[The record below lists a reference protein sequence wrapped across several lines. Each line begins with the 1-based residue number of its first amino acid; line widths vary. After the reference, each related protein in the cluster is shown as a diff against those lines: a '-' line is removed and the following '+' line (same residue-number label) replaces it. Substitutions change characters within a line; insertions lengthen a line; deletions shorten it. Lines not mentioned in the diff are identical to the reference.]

1 MTETPRG
8 HVTGEDG
15 RMREARPGADSSVP
29 DKSTARS
36 VGAFSS
42 RGPLW
47 ADAKDVDEQAL
58 PLWRA
63 ALMALGL
70 EIILPFLILGVNWSF
85 LPNWDEPPPTPV
97 MSVRLEEPPT
107 PMEPPPPEP
116 EKKKEEKKPPPKKKI
131 KREKNPVPIELPKPL
146 PDEVQA
152 KIELPKPEKKPE
164 PEPPKE
170 EVKPEPEPEPP
181 PLPSVFRD
189 VKPVKKVKPKY
200 PREAE
205 DAHIQGRVR
214 VRLTVN
220 VNGSVSEAKILLS
233 EPPGVFDAAVME
245 AVVQYIFKRDGTS
258 YQAEQEI
265 FFKLDE

>member
-1 MTETPRG
+1 MTRVE
-8 HVTGEDG
+8 
-15 RMREARPGADSSVP
+15 GAGGS
-29 DKSTARS
+29 A
-36 VGAFSS
+36 G

-47 ADAKDVDEQAL
+47 ADLRDADGQAL
-58 PLWRA
+58 PFWRA
-63 ALMALGL
+63 TLVALGI
-70 EIILPFLILGVNWSF
+70 EIILPFLVFGVNWSF
-85 LPNWDEPPPTPV
+85 LPDWEEPPPVPV
-97 MSVRLEEPPT
+97 MSVRLEEPPP
-107 PMEPPPPEP
+107 PMELPPPEP
-116 EKKKEEKKPPPKKKI
+116 EKKKPEPPPKKKV
-131 KREKNPVPIELPKPL
+131 KREKNPVPIVPPKPL

-152 KIELPKPEKKPE
+152 KVELPRPEPKPE

-170 EVKPEPEPEPP
+170 EKKPEPEPELP

-214 VRLTVN
+214 VRLTVE
-220 VNGSVSEAKILLS
+220 VNGSVSDAKILLS

-258 YQAEQEI
+258 YQADQEI
-265 FFKLDE
+265 IFRLDD

>member
-1 MTETPRG
+1 MKEK
-8 HVTGEDG
+8 
-15 RMREARPGADSSVP
+15 GA
-29 DKSTARS
+29 A
-36 VGAFSS
+36 A

-47 ADAKDVDEQAL
+47 ADLRDLDEQTL

-63 ALMALGL
+63 ALVALGL
-70 EIILPFLILGVNWSF
+70 EIILPFLVLGVDWAF
-85 LPNWDEPPPTPV
+85 LPQEPPPTEV
-97 MSVRLEEPPT
+97 MSVRLEEPPP
-107 PMEPPPPEP
+107 PMELPPPEP
-116 EKKKEEKKPPPKKKI
+116 EKKKEEKPPPKKKI
-131 KREKNPVPIELPKPL
+131 KREKNAVPVEVPKPL

-152 KIELPKPEKKPE
+152 KVELPAPLPKPE

-170 EVKPEPEPEPP
+170 EEKKPEPEPEPP

-214 VRLTVN
+214 VRLTVE
-220 VNGSVSEAKILLS
+220 VTGAVSDAKIVLS
-233 EPPGVFDAAVME
+233 EPPGVFDAAVLE

-258 YQAEQEI
+258 YFADQEI
-265 FFKLDE
+265 IFRLDE

>member
-1 MTETPRG
+1 MSATVAARG
-8 HVTGEDG
+8 
-15 RMREARPGADSSVP
+15 A
-29 DKSTARS
+29 
-36 VGAFSS
+36 
-42 RGPLW
+42 LW
-47 ADAKDVDEQAL
+47 AQPGDTEQQTL

-63 ALMALGL
+63 LLIALGM
-70 EIILPFLILGVNWSF
+70 EIILPFLLLGVNWSAF
-85 LPNWDEPPPTPV
+85 EFWQEPPPEPV
-97 MSVRLEEPPT
+97 MSVRLEQPPQE
-107 PMEPPPPEP
+107 EPPPPEP
-116 EKKKEEKKPPPKKKI
+116 LKKQKPKPEREI
-131 KREKNPVPIELPKPL
+131 KQVPIVVPKPL
-146 PDEVQA
+146 PNEVQA
-152 KIELPKPEKKPE
+152 KIVLPKLEPKPKPEPK
-164 PEPPKE
+164 PKE
-170 EVKPEPEPEPP
+170 EEKPPEPVPEPKPEAQ

-214 VRLTVN
+214 VRLTVE

-265 FFKLDE
+265 IFKLE

>member
-1 MTETPRG
+1 MSEASLPR
-8 HVTGEDG
+8 
-15 RMREARPGADSSVP
+15 ARGG
-29 DKSTARS
+29 T
-36 VGAFSS
+36 

-47 ADAKDVDEQAL
+47 ADGLDADAQAL

-63 ALMALGL
+63 ALIALGI
-70 EIILPFLILGVNWSF
+70 EIILPFLVFGMDWSF
-85 LPNWDEPPPTPV
+85 LPSWEEPPPVPV
-97 MSVRLEEPPT
+97 MSVRLEEPPP
-107 PMEPPPPEP
+107 PMDLPPPEP
-116 EKKKEEKKPPPKKKI
+116 EKKKQEQKPPPKKKV
-131 KREKNPVPIELPKPL
+131 KREKNPVPIVPPKPL

-152 KIELPKPEKKPE
+152 KVELPKPEEKKPE

-170 EVKPEPEPEPP
+170 KEPEPEPEPP

-214 VRLTVN
+214 VRLTVE

-233 EPPGVFDAAVME
+233 EPPGVFDAVVME

-258 YQAEQEI
+258 YQADQEI
-265 FFKLDE
+265 IFKLDE